1 MQEFESGFKSE
12 VQHLP
17 SLSGPQMPST
27 NARYHQLQREDRV
40 SIASLKQQ
48 SVSVRAIARQLQRSP
63 STISRE
69 LQRNSGSRCQSSGYA
84 SERAQCQSLQR
95 RRCGRPSIKLQAD
108 AILFDLVAH
117 LLRLHWSPEQI
128 VLTLAHLHPQRPCAS
143 RVARAHLQRHLCHT
157 RGRVASSAY
166 RHPASVPQQT
176 TAQKHRQRPQRPET
190 RHAEHPCPPARDRG
204 SPFFWALGGRLDHGR
219 R

>member
-48 SVSVRAIARQLQRSP
+48 NVSVRAITPQLQRSP
-63 STISRE
+63 STFSRE

-117 LLRLHWSPEQI
+117 LLRLHWSPEQF
-128 VLTLAHLHPQRPCAS
+128 VLTLAHLHTCTP
-143 RVARAHLQRHLCHT
+143 AHLHTCTPAHLHT
-157 RGRVASSAY
+157 CTPKTMCIA
-166 RHPASVPQQT
+166 
-176 TAQKHRQRPQRPET
+176 
-190 RHAEHPCPPARDRG
+190 
-204 SPFFWALGGRLDHGR
+204 
-219 R
+219 